1 MKLKG
6 KVAPVTGAGT
16 GMGRAISLKLAGEG
30 ADVVVNYSRRNKE
43 AEETAEAARK
53 FGVRAFAMKAN
64 VAQDQECRR
73 LVGETVTKLGR
84 LDILVNNAG
93 GANWFPTATWRS

>member
-6 KVAPVTGAGT
+6 KVALVTGGGT

-53 FGVRAFAMKAN
+53 FGVRAFAMKAD

-93 GANWFPTATWRS
+93 GANWL